1 MVADARQSALPPD
14 PLTFDG
20 AGSQHLLTLNS
31 VEDDGLGEE
40 LQVIWEV
47 EPGARLFER
56 SALPRPTGFDAP
68 ARFDAFMDAVRW
80 GTVASADS
88 HALQAPFR
96 SGIKIE
102 DYQLDPVGRALQ
114 MPRAN
119 LLIADDV
126 GLGKT
131 IEAGLVVQ
139 ELLIRQRARSVLVV
153 CPSSL
158 QIQWR
163 DQMRDKFGLEFRIVD
178 SDLLHR
184 LRRERGLHVTPG
196 RISPGSS
203 PRSTFL
209 KRDRPLRLMG
219 EALSAGNEPTYP
231 RRFDMLIV
239 DEAHNVAPA
248 GRSRYAIDSLRT
260 AAVRRLAPHFEH
272 KLFLSATPHNGYPES
287 FTALLELVDNQRF
300 ARGVRP
306 DPEQL
311 RAIMVRRLESDLP
324 PNWDGSPRFPKRTLE
339 ALEVAYTPEE
349 EKVHTWL
356 PQYSEG
362 DSGRRNI
369 PMSAWPPSSYSSC

>member
-1 MVADARQSALPPD
+1 
-14 PLTFDG
+14 
-20 AGSQHLLTLNS
+20 
-31 VEDDGLGEE
+31 
-40 LQVIWEV
+40 
-47 EPGARLFER
+47 
-56 SALPRPTGFDAP
+56 
-68 ARFDAFMDAVRW
+68 
-80 GTVASADS
+80 
-88 HALQAPFR
+88 
-96 SGIKIE
+96 
-102 DYQLDPVGRALQ
+102 

-219 EALSAGNEPTYP
+219 AALSAGNEPTYP

-306 DPEQL
+306 DPEPEDYVPFPDSERS
-311 RAIMVRRLESDLP
+311 RAGRPGCHRAAGEGKGAIAPLTARLPAPQSRVSGKGPASHLP
-324 PNWDGSPRFPKRTLE
+324 GCAVASPRGAHGPPRMGT
-339 ALEVAYTPEE
+339 AR
-349 EKVHTWL
+349 
-356 PQYSEG
+356 Q
-362 DSGRRNI
+362 RRAGHGQNC
-369 PMSAWPPSSYSSC
+369 PTTDA